1 MNEISQILP
10 LLIPIIIIELG
21 LMIWALIDLIKQ
33 PATRGPK
40 WMWALIII
48 LPGFYVTHSVKERFW
63 TAKTAISMQNE
74 AI

>member
-48 LPGFYVTHSVKERFW
+48 LVNFIGPIIYFIIGRE
-63 TAKTAISMQNE
+63 E
-74 AI
+74 E

>member
-21 LMIWALIDLIKQ
+21 LMIWALIDLKKQ

-40 WMWALIII
+40 WMWVLIII
-48 LPGFYVTHSVKERFW
+48 FVIFIGPIIYFIIAREEG
-63 TAKTAISMQNE
+63 
-74 AI
+74 

>member
-40 WMWALIII
+40 WMWVLIII
-48 LPGFYVTHSVKERFW
+48 LVNFIGPIIYFIIGRE
-63 TAKTAISMQNE
+63 E
-74 AI
+74 G

>member
-10 LLIPIIIIELG
+10 LLIPIIIELG

-48 LPGFYVTHSVKERFW
+48 LVNFIGPIIYFIIGRE
-63 TAKTAISMQNE
+63 E
-74 AI
+74 E

>member
-21 LMIWALIDLIKQ
+21 LMIWALIDLTKQ
-33 PATRGPK
+33 PTTRGPK

-48 LPGFYVTHSVKERFW
+48 LVNFIGPIIYFIIGRE
-63 TAKTAISMQNE
+63 E
-74 AI
+74 G

>member
-21 LMIWALIDLIKQ
+21 LMIWALIDLTKQ

-48 LPGFYVTHSVKERFW
+48 LVNFIGPIIYFIIGRE
-63 TAKTAISMQNE
+63 E
-74 AI
+74 G